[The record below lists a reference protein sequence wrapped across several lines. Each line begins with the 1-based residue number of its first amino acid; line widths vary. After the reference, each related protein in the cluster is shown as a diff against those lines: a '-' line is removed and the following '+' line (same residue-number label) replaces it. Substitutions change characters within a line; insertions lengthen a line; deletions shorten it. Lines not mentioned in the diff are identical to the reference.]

1 MLISAYIR
9 VYSRINAAKAFK
21 GFTFTGLTVSIV
33 MSYANLL
40 PVIFLNPLEQEGKR
54 FIRIWHKP
62 NPFIYKRLKEAT
74 WIRYSKTYKCFVMHH
89 TGQAIE
95 MAHQHF
101 QGLARVDTSYLFK
114 PRRLRPALGAVVL
127 QQDKAMAEPL
137 GKVPVKPV
145 VRLQLLEHQ
154 GKQYV
159 QLSYRYSKEIYI
171 SLKQSKVAKWL
182 PEVQCFVISGEGSS
196 MHTLLTEL
204 ERVAQLWLAQT
215 MRVQDMSLQ
224 ARLWEQ
230 SYLKDSGYIPCPLPY
245 LEKLFL
251 LNYSPST
258 LRTYH
263 SLLLRFLN
271 VHKAKGLGSINAFS
285 EEQINHYHR
294 SMVQA
299 GTYSVSFINQ
309 SINAVKFYYQRVL
322 SRHEVQLNQVERPE
336 KPERLPQVLSK
347 QDVLKILSATDNLK
361 HRCLLQLLYAGGLR
375 IGEVINLRL
384 TDVQS
389 ERNLLLIRGGKG
401 KKDRTT
407 LLSQRLLENLRA
419 YYKAYRPKVWL
430 FEGQT
435 GGQYTVESIRNVFR
449 ASKEK
454 AGVKA
459 PATPHTLRHSFATH
473 LLEQGTD
480 LRYIQVLLGHRSS
493 KTTEVYTHITTH
505 ALDKIVSPLDNL

>member
-1 MLISAYIR
+1 MAY
-9 VYSRINAAKAFK
+9 
-21 GFTFTGLTVSIV
+21 LHQ
-33 MSYANLL
+33 L
-40 PVIFLNPLEQEGKR
+40 PVLFLNPLEHAGKA

-62 NPFIYKRLKEAT
+62 NSFISKRLKEAA
-74 WIRYSKTYKCFVMHH
+74 WIKYSKTYKCFVMHH
-89 TGQAIE
+89 SNQAIE
-95 MAHQHF
+95 MMHQHF
-101 QGLARVDTSYLFK
+101 QGLAKVDTRYLYK
-114 PRRLRPALGAVVL
+114 PKRLRPALGTVIL
-127 QQDKAMAEPL
+127 QQESAALTEPL
-137 GKVPVKPV
+137 EKVPVRPV
-145 VRLQLLEHQ
+145 VRLQPLEHQ
-154 GKQYV
+154 GKAYV
-159 QLSYRYSKEIYI
+159 QLSYQYNKEIY
-171 SLKQSKVAKWL
+171 SCLKQSQVARWL
-182 PEVQCFVISGEGSS
+182 SDMQCFVINAESQS
-196 MHTLLTEL
+196 MHLLLSEL
-204 ERVAQLWLAQT
+204 ESVAQLWLAQT
-215 MRVQDMSLQ
+215 MQVKDMALQ

-230 SYLKDSGYIPCPLPY
+230 SYQKGQGYIPCPLAY

-251 LNYSPST
+251 LNYSLST
-258 LRTYH
+258 IRTYH

-271 VHKAKGLGSINAFS
+271 AHKDKGLDVLNAFS

-309 SINAVKFYYQRVL
+309 SINAVKFYFQRVL
-322 SRHEVQLNQVERPE
+322 LRHEVQLNQVERPE

-347 QDVLKILSATDNLK
+347 QDVLKILSVTENLK
-361 HRCLLQLLYAGGLR
+361 HRCMLQLLYAGGLR
-375 IGEVINLRL
+375 IGEVINLKL

-407 LLSQRLLENLRA
+407 LLSQKLLESLRA
-419 YYKAYRPKVWL
+419 YYKVYKPKVWL

-449 ASKEK
+449 ACKEK

-493 KTTEVYTHITTH
+493 KTTEIYTHITTH

>member
-1 MLISAYIR
+1 MAHPS
-9 VYSRINAAKAFK
+9 
-21 GFTFTGLTVSIV
+21 
-33 MSYANLL
+33 SY
-40 PVIFLNPLEQEGKR
+40 PVLFLNPLEHAGKA

-62 NPFIYKRLKEAT
+62 NPFISRRLKEAG

-89 TGQAIE
+89 RPQAIE
-95 MAHQHF
+95 MMHQHF
-101 QGLARVDTSYLFK
+101 QGLAKVDTRYLYK
-114 PRRLRPALGAVVL
+114 PRRLRPAQGIVVL
-127 QQDKAMAEPL
+127 QQESAAVTEPL
-137 GKVPVKPV
+137 EKVPVKPII
-145 VRLQLLEHQ
+145 RLQPLEHQ
-154 GKQYV
+154 RKQYV
-159 QLSYRYSKEIYI
+159 QLSYQYNKEIY
-171 SLKQSKVAKWL
+171 SCLKQSRVANWL
-182 PEVQCFVISGEGSS
+182 TEMQCFVISTESSS
-196 MHTLLTEL
+196 MHTLLTEIAP
-204 ERVAQLWLAQT
+204 VAQLWLAQT
-215 MRVQDMSLQ
+215 MQVKDMPLQ

-230 SYLKDSGYIPCPLPY
+230 SYLKGDAYIPCPLTY

-251 LNYSPST
+251 LNYSLST
-258 LRTYH
+258 IRTYH

-271 VHKAKGLGSINAFS
+271 AHKDNGIDSINAFS

-309 SINAVKFYYQRVL
+309 SINAVKFYFQRVL
-322 SRHEVQLNQVERPE
+322 QRHEVQLNQVERPE

-347 QDVLKILSATDNLK
+347 QDVLKILSVTENLK
-361 HRCLLQLLYAGGLR
+361 HRCMLQLLYAAGLR
-375 IGEVINLRL
+375 IGEVINLKL
-384 TDVQS
+384 TDVQT

-407 LLSQRLLENLRA
+407 LLSQKLLESLRA
-419 YYKAYRPKVWL
+419 YYKVYKPKLWL

-493 KTTEVYTHITTH
+493 KTTEIYTHITTH
-505 ALDKIVSPLDNL
+505 ALEKIVSPLDNL

>member
-1 MLISAYIR
+1 MAYPA
-9 VYSRINAAKAFK
+9 S
-21 GFTFTGLTVSIV
+21 
-33 MSYANLL
+33 L
-40 PVIFLNPLEQEGKR
+40 PVLFLNPLEHGGKK
-54 FIRIWHKP
+54 FIRVWFKA
-62 NPFIYKRLKEAT
+62 NPFISKRLREAS
-74 WIRYSKTYKCFVMHH
+74 WIRYSTTYKCFVMHH
-89 TGQAIE
+89 SLQAIE
-95 MAHQHF
+95 MTHQHF
-101 QGLARVDTSYLFK
+101 QGLGRVDTRYLYK
-114 PRRLRPALGAVVL
+114 PKRLRPAEGAVIL
-127 QQDKAMAEPL
+127 QQDKQLAEPL
-137 GKVPVKPV
+137 EKVPVRPV
-145 VRLQLLEHQ
+145 VRLQPLEHQ
-154 GKQYV
+154 GKVYV
-159 QLSYRYSKEIYI
+159 QLSYQYDKAIHSCLKHSKTA
-171 SLKQSKVAKWL
+171 QWL
-182 PEVQCFVISGEGSS
+182 PEMQCFVTSAESS
-196 MHTLLTEL
+196 SLHALLSEVAP
-204 ERVAQLWLAQT
+204 VAQVWLAQT
-215 MRVQDMSLQ
+215 MQVKDMPLQ

-230 SYLKDSGYIPCPLPY
+230 SYRKGEGYIPCPLPY

-258 LRTYH
+258 IRTYH

-271 VHKAKGLGSINAFS
+271 AYKVRGLEVIHKFS
-285 EEQINHYHR
+285 EEEINHYHR
-294 SMVQA
+294 QMVQA
-299 GTYSVSFINQ
+299 GTYSVSFVNQ
-309 SINAVKFYYQRVL
+309 SINALKFYYQRIL
-322 SRHEVQLNQVERPE
+322 LRHEVQLNQVERPE

-347 QDVLKILSATDNLK
+347 QDVAKILSATENLK

-407 LLSQRLLENLRA
+407 LLSQKLLENLRA
-419 YYKAYRPKVWL
+419 YYKQYRPKVWL

-493 KTTEVYTHITTH
+493 KTTEIYTHITTH
-505 ALDKIVSPLDNL
+505 ALDKITSPLDNL

>member
-1 MLISAYIR
+1 MSYPNNQPAVYLNALEHEGKPYIR
-9 VYSRINAAKAFK
+9 LWFKA
-21 GFTFTGLTVSIV
+21 
-33 MSYANLL
+33 
-40 PVIFLNPLEQEGKR
+40 
-54 FIRIWHKP
+54 
-62 NPFIYKRLKEAT
+62 NPFVFKRLKEAS
-74 WIRYSKTYKCFVMHH
+74 WIKYSKTYKCFVMHNSN
-89 TGQAIE
+89 QAIE
-95 MAHQHF
+95 MTHLHF
-101 QGLARVDTSYLFK
+101 QGLAKVDTRYLYK
-114 PRRLRPALGAVVL
+114 PKRLRPALGTVIL
-127 QQDKAMAEPL
+127 QQGSAALTEPL
-137 GKVPVKPV
+137 EKAPVKPV
-145 VRLQLLEHQ
+145 VRLRPLEHE

-159 QLSYRYSKEIYI
+159 QLSHQYNKEIYTC
-171 SLKQSKVAKWL
+171 LRQSKVARWL
-182 PEVQCFVISGEGSS
+182 PEMQCFVIDSESQS
-196 MHTLLTEL
+196 MHVLLSEL
-204 ERVAQLWLAQT
+204 ESMAQLWLAQT
-215 MRVQDMSLQ
+215 MHVKDMTLQ

-230 SYLKDSGYIPCPLPY
+230 SYQKGQDYIPCPLTY

-258 LRTYH
+258 IRTYH

-271 VHKAKGLGSINAFS
+271 AHKNKGLEGISAFS
-285 EEQINHYHR
+285 EEQINNYHR

-299 GTYSVSFINQ
+299 GTYSVSFVNQ

-322 SRHEVQLNQVERPE
+322 LRHEVQLNQVERPE

-347 QDVLKILSATDNLK
+347 QDVLKILSVTENLK
-361 HRCLLQLLYAGGLR
+361 HRCMLQLLYAGGLR
-375 IGEVINLRL
+375 IGEVINLKL

-389 ERNLLLIRGGKG
+389 DRNLLLIRGGKG

-407 LLSQRLLENLRA
+407 LLSQKLLESLRA
-419 YYKAYRPKVWL
+419 YYRQYKPKVWL

-493 KTTEVYTHITTH
+493 KTTGIYTHITTH

>member
-1 MLISAYIR
+1 MAY
-9 VYSRINAAKAFK
+9 
-21 GFTFTGLTVSIV
+21 LHQ
-33 MSYANLL
+33 L
-40 PVIFLNPLEQEGKR
+40 PVLFLNPLEHGGKTY
-54 FIRIWHKP
+54 IRIWHKP
-62 NPFIYKRLKEAT
+62 NPFISKRLKEAS
-74 WIRYSKTYKCFVMHH
+74 WIKHSKTYKCFVMHH
-89 TGQAIE
+89 SPQAIE
-95 MAHQHF
+95 MTHQHF
-101 QGLARVDTSYLFK
+101 QGLVKVDTRYLYK
-114 PRRLRPALGAVVL
+114 PKRLRPAQGAVIL
-127 QQDKAMAEPL
+127 QQESDQRIDPLAKEPI
-137 GKVPVKPV
+137 KPV
-145 VRLQLLEHQ
+145 VRLQPLEHQ
-154 GKQYV
+154 GKAYV
-159 QLSYRYSKEIYI
+159 QLSYQYNKEIYTC
-171 SLKQSKVAKWL
+171 LKQSKVARWL
-182 PEVQCFVISGEGSS
+182 SEMECFVIYTEGNSL
-196 MHTLLTEL
+196 HTLLTEV
-204 ERVAQLWLAQT
+204 EPVAQLWLAQT
-215 MRVQDMSLQ
+215 MQIKDMALQ

-230 SYLKDSGYIPCPLPY
+230 SYHKGDGYIPCPLQY

-251 LNYSPST
+251 LNYSLST
-258 LRTYH
+258 IRTYH

-271 VHKAKGLGSINAFS
+271 AHKDKGLESINAYS
-285 EEQINHYHR
+285 EDQINHYHR

-322 SRHEVQLNQVERPE
+322 LRHEVQLNQVERPE

-347 QDVLKILSATDNLK
+347 QDVLKILSVTENLK
-361 HRCLLQLLYAGGLR
+361 HRCMLQLLYAGGLR
-375 IGEVINLRL
+375 IGEVINLKL

-407 LLSQRLLENLRA
+407 LLSQKLLENLRA
-419 YYKAYRPKVWL
+419 YYKQYKPKVWL

-449 ASKEK
+449 ASKAK

-493 KTTEVYTHITTH
+493 KTTEIYTHITTH